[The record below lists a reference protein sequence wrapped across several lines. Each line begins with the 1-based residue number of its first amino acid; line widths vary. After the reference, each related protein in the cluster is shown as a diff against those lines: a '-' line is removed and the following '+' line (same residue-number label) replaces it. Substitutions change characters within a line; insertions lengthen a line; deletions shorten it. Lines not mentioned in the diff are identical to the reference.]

1 MSISIEKSELV
12 IARILSF
19 LIDNGLQDSRLSF
32 KNLSLLPEY
41 QPFFQTCIKWLIDE
55 DYVRVTWL
63 VDSISSE
70 FHVCGAVLTSK
81 GFAILGHKF
90 SVNGGH
96 VTAAQLVKE
105 KSEGAANMTGIG
117 DFLGGIL
124 GGFTK
129 SLGSG

>member
-1 MSISIEKSELV
+1 MSVSIEKSELV

-19 LIDNGLQDSRLSF
+19 LVGNGLQESQLSF
-32 KNLSLLPEY
+32 KTLNLPVEY
-41 QPFFQTCIKWLIDE
+41 QPFFQTCIRWLIDE
-55 DYVRVTWL
+55 DFIRVTRL
-63 VDSISSE
+63 VDSISSM
-70 FHVCGAVLTSK
+70 FHVYGAVLTSK

-90 SVNGGH
+90 SINGGD

-105 KSEGAANMTGIG
+105 KSEGAANISGIG